1 MTMLEE
7 QLDLLHRGTEKIG
20 IPLNSV
26 QIEQFT
32 QFLNILSLFND
43 TYKLVAASESE
54 IVIKH
59 ILDSLAAAPI
69 LSTRI
74 ASRQWKN
81 PRICDVGSGA
91 GFPGIP
97 LAIVMSDCRFTLLER
112 SAKRCGFL
120 RNACSVC
127 NLSNRIEILEM
138 DLHDVRDTF
147 DVVTFRALHP
157 LADIIRGID
166 GITRSDS
173 FVAAYKGRYETIVE
187 ELDALERQLKNS
199 NRLRWDSTLV
209 TLHVPF
215 LSAPR
220 HLCLLEK
227 RMI

>member
-1 MTMLEE
+1 MTRLEE
-7 QLDLLHRGTEKIG
+7 PVDLLHRGTEKIG

-97 LAIVMSDCRFTLLER
+97 LAIVMSDCRFTFRLDAVAFYAMPVLFVTFQTESR
-112 SAKRCGFL
+112 FL
-120 RNACSVC
+120 RWTFMT
-127 NLSNRIEILEM
+127 LE
-138 DLHDVRDTF
+138 
-147 DVVTFRALHP
+147 
-157 LADIIRGID
+157 
-166 GITRSDS
+166 TR
-173 FVAAYKGRYETIVE
+173 
-187 ELDALERQLKNS
+187 L
-199 NRLRWDSTLV
+199 
-209 TLHVPF
+209 
-215 LSAPR
+215 
-220 HLCLLEK
+220 
-227 RMI
+227 M